1 MAPRGAE
8 TFQRRRHHIMSL
20 EGKCVALLIEDDYQE
35 LEAWYP
41 RLRLE
46 EAGAQVTGVGTGRK
60 DWFESKLGYPMD
72 ADASA
77 EEVNADD
84 FDALIVPGGFAPD
97 HMRLSQ
103 PMSALVRDVYEQGK
117 LTAAICHGG
126 WMLCSAGAVKGGRG
140 TGYDPIRPDVENAGG
155 EWVDEAVVID
165 GNLITSRTPP
175 DIPIFLAAIISYL
188 ENDGAVERETV
199 AAAHTGGGSADDE
212 YR

>member
-1 MAPRGAE
+1 
-8 TFQRRRHHIMSL
+8 MSL
-20 EGKCVALLIEDDYQE
+20 EGKRIALLIEDDYQE
-35 LEAWYP
+35 MEAWYP

-46 EAGAQVTGVGTGRK
+46 EAGADVTVVGPGHKQT
-60 DWFESKLGYPMD
+60 FESKLGYPMD

-77 EEVNADD
+77 ADVSAD
-84 FDALIVPGGFAPD
+84 EFDAVIVPGGFAPD

-103 PMSALVRDVYEQGK
+103 PMIDLVRDVHDAGK

-126 WMLCSAGAVKGGRG
+126 WMLVSAGALKGRKA
-140 TGYDPIRPDVENAGG
+140 TGYDPIRHDVENAGG
-155 EWVDEAVVID
+155 EWVDESVVID

-175 DIPIFLAAIISYL
+175 DIPIFLAAIISYI

-199 AAAHTGGGSADDE
+199 AAAHAGGGSADDE